1 MRDREDDRGL
11 DRVDD
16 LLDEI
21 AEEEKQYDDLWA
33 KSAPKDDEKT
43 DAASEE

>member
-1 MRDREDDRGL
+1 MRRDEDRGL

-21 AEEEKQYDDLWA
+21 TEEEKHYDQLWED
-33 KSAPKDDEKT
+33 SAPKDDQKP
-43 DAASEE
+43 DGQ